1 MALYMGYG
9 KQGKKN
15 ITIENIKE
23 IAAGGNDVTISDV
36 IMNTMSGNLLE
47 TDNYFHRAIKSKVK

>member
-1 MALYMGYG
+1 MGYG

-23 IAAGGNDVTISDV
+23 IAAGGNDVTIPDV

-47 TDNYFHRAIKSKVK
+47 TDNFFHRAIKRKVK